1 MQSNDLPKTVY
12 VAMPRKEVRVQFY
25 VYNSDTGLPVSG
37 ASIKPEGLSTQNTGS
52 DGTTTFIMQMGKTYV
67 CEVSVYDYQTTTY
80 SVTVNQESMPQQ
92 RVGISNKTYNAH
104 ITVNQEMVTILI
116 GRM

>member
-52 DGTTTFIMQMGKTYV
+52 DGTTTFIMQWGKRMCVRY
-67 CEVSVYDYQTTTY
+67 
-80 SVTVNQESMPQQ
+80 
-92 RVGISNKTYNAH
+92 RF
-104 ITVNQEMVTILI
+104 TII
-116 GRM
+116 RRPPIR